1 MMDALLEVRDLTV
14 TLRSGSGEVTAL
26 DQLSF
31 NVNRGEVLGLVGE
44 SGAGKSLT
52 GAAIVDLLVPPLK
65 RTGGRISLGGERLDG
80 LSEEALASIRGKR
93 VGYIFQ
99 DPLTSLNPVLTVGY
113 QLAETIAIHTGMDRA
128 AARQRA
134 LEWISRVGI
143 SDPERRYA
151 QYPHHFSGGMRQR
164 LVIALALCGEP
175 DLVIADEPTT
185 ALDVSV
191 QAHILTLLKRLHE
204 ETGTAIILITHD
216 LGVIAKMAD
225 RTGVLY
231 AGRLVEIGPTSQV
244 LLAPRH
250 PYTQGLMRAT
260 PDHRS
265 TTARLSPI
273 RGSMPGLGRAPS
285 GCPFRTRCDHAE
297 ADCAATR
304 PELVLHGLSDAA
316 CHHPLGLGVAT

>member
-1 MMDALLEVRDLTV
+1 MDALLEVRDLTV
-14 TLRSGSGEVTAL
+14 TLRNAAGEVTAL

-31 NVNRGEVLGLVGE
+31 DVKRGEVLGLVGE

-65 RTGGRISLGGERLDG
+65 RTGGRISLSGERLDG
-80 LSEEALASIRGKR
+80 LSEKQLSGIRGRR
-93 VGYIFQ
+93 VGYVFQ
-99 DPLTSLNPVLTVGY
+99 DPLTSLNPVLTVGH
-113 QLAETIAIHTGMDRA
+113 QLTETIAVHTGADRA
-128 AARQRA
+128 TARRRA
-134 LEWISRVGI
+134 LEWIGRVGI
-143 SDPERRYA
+143 SEPERRFG

-231 AGRLVEIGPTSQV
+231 AGRLVEIGPTLQV

-250 PYTQGLMRAT
+250 PYTQGLVRAT
-260 PDHRS
+260 PDHRAS
-265 TTARLSPI
+265 TARLSPI
-273 RGSMPGLGRAPS
+273 RGSMPGLGRIPS
-285 GCPFRTRCDHAE
+285 GCPFRPRCDHAE
-297 ADCAATR
+297 ADCAETR
-304 PELVLHGLSDAA
+304 PGLARNDHVEVA
-316 CHHPLGLGVAT
+316 CHHPLVLGATA